1 MSYTAGFK
9 NVRWIVLG
17 DTVGYGADPNACF
30 EWVSKQ
36 AHLKLMGN
44 HEKAVVDFKLRD
56 WFNPDARAAIEW
68 TASVLDADW
77 LKAIPGLPYLKI
89 EADVIYT
96 HSSPDDP
103 DQFRYLLSFEDA
115 EPSFRAFKEPL
126 CFFGHTHIP
135 SSFCEQTRRM
145 EHLRP
150 GVMHLDADRRYLIN
164 PGSVGQPRDSDKRLC
179 FGVYDPGAATFEIVR
194 LNYDNQKAA
203 KKIRKAGLP
212 GVFVDRLL

>member
-1 MSYTAGFK
+1 MEYAARFK
-9 NVRWIVLG
+9 SFRWVVLG

-30 EWVSKQ
+30 EWVSEQ
-36 AHLKLMGN
+36 ARLSLMGN

-68 TASVLDADW
+68 TAGVLDADW
-77 LKAIPGLPYLKI
+77 LRAIPELPYVRI
-89 EADVIYT
+89 EEDVVYT

-103 DQFRYLLSFEDA
+103 EQFRYLLNFEDA
-115 EPSFRAFKEPL
+115 LPSFRAFKSKL

-135 SSFCEQTRRM
+135 SSFCEQTRRV
-145 EHLRP
+145 EPLRP
-150 GVMHLDADRRYLIN
+150 GVMHLDSGRRYLIN
-164 PGSVGQPRDSDKRLC
+164 PGSVGQPRDADKRLS
-179 FGVYDPGAATFEIVR
+179 FGVHDPAAETFEIVR

-212 GVFVDRLL
+212 GVFAGRLL